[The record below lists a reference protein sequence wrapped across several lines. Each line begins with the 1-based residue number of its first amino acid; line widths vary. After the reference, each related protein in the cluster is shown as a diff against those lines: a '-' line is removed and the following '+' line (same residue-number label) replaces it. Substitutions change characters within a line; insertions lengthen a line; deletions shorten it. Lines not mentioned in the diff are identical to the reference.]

1 MFIRGDHP
9 EAVIWHR
16 LRPTIDGFVFGRRG
30 AWFEAQLM
38 PNADRT
44 LDLLLAMLEH
54 FPPAVRVHLDDWRSN
69 RQWEDVELATLDVRD
84 AVARARAGLS
94 TFAGVELSVMSEDEQ
109 LTLSGNLELFVHAAT
124 DRWLYLLQ
132 GKGLRRL
139 PSLRPRSW
147 RLARHEFAASDAS
160 EAAVRLIV
168 DRLQLHERPGRAPSS
183 PP

>member
-16 LRPTIDGFVFGRRG
+16 LRPTIDGFVFGRRDG
-30 AWFEAQLM
+30 WFEAQLM
-38 PNADRT
+38 PSADRT

-69 RQWEDVELATLDVRD
+69 RQWEDSDLATLDVRD
-84 AVARARAGLS
+84 AVARARQGLS
-94 TFAGVELSVMSEDEQ
+94 TYAGVELSVMSGDEQ
-109 LTLSGNLELFVHAAT
+109 ITLSGNLELFVHART

-132 GKGLRRL
+132 GKGLRRVGT
-139 PSLRPRSW
+139 LRSRSW
-147 RLARHEFAASDAS
+147 RLSRREFGASEAT

-168 DRLQLHERPGRAPSS
+168 ERLQLREGPAAPLTT
-183 PP
+183 